1 MELLRSGING
11 SRCGARIISITHEW
25 GFAVIDTQPTEHVPE
40 LGMPSSGGGGTATAH
55 FSLNRGPS

>member
-1 MELLRSGING
+1 MELPRSGING

-40 LGMPSSGGGGTATAH
+40 RGMPASGGDDTAAAH
-55 FSLNRGPS
+55 FSLNRGRS